1 MNTASLRV
9 VFIRYRYGCFWN
21 PSHPGQDVSK
31 SRVWF
36 AGLSHGCDGW
46 ASSTESCHHEKKS
59 LCSCSYPNQRNVCHF
74 LLIFYLFFTYYFI
87 SIPITWHQRCLIT
100 DGQPWIER
108 QHRPVKGNR
117 SLLSKWALSHCC
129 FFLRTMGKIV
139 RTGKVLLTGI
149 FVTQPVLIWGIA
161 PWPGKPI
168 LQQMAFLAHFSPI
181 CNKITLRMPV
191 SRRRFFGSDQSAW
204 LCFSAKL

>member
-9 VFIRYRYGCFWN
+9 VFIRYRYVCFWN
-21 PSHPGQDVSK
+21 PSHPGQDVSIP
-31 SRVWF
+31 
-36 AGLSHGCDGW
+36 
-46 ASSTESCHHEKKS
+46 ESDLQGYHMGVMAELHQQKAATMKKS

-117 SLLSKWALSHCC
+117 SLLSKWALSRCC
-129 FFLRTMGKIV
+129 FFLHTMGKIV